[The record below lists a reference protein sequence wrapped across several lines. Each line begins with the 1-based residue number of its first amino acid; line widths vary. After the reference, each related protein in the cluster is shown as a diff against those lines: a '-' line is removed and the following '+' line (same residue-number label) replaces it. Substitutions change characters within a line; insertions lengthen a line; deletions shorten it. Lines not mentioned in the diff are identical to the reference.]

1 MSSLFDLMRKTNE
14 AQAVRLGLPINRQYS
29 DDELVESIQALAD
42 AEHEL
47 ALELGTMSS
56 DEYMGKLGP
65 DEQRLLN
72 ELNRKLIPFR
82 VTVTLPDR
90 TEQINILAT
99 DACHA
104 NIRVVEMVF
113 GDFDS
118 EKPQSFRVK
127 VEPVQTC
134 NLRRA
139 A

>member
-14 AQAVRLGLPINRQYS
+14 AQAVRLGIPVSRQFS
-29 DDELVESIQALAD
+29 DDELIDSMQALAD
-42 AEHEL
+42 AEREL
-47 ALELGTMSS
+47 YGDMST
-56 DEYMGKLGP
+56 EERLGKLSEE
-65 DEQRLLN
+65 EQRMLN
-72 ELNRKLIPFR
+72 ELNRRLIPFR

-90 TEQINILAT
+90 IEQINILAT

-113 GDFDS
+113 GDFDA
-118 EKPQSFRVK
+118 EKPQAFKVK
-127 VEPVQTC
+127 VEPVQTR

>member
-1 MSSLFDLMRKTNE
+1 MSSLFDMMRKTNE
-14 AQAVRLGLPINRQYS
+14 AQAVRLGIPVSRQFS
-29 DDELVESIQALAD
+29 DSELIDSMQALVD
-42 AEHEL
+42 AEREL
-47 ALELGTMSS
+47 YGMNE
-56 DEYMGKLGP
+56 DERLGKLGP
-65 DEQRLLN
+65 DEKRLLD

-104 NIRVVEMVF
+104 NIRVVEMIF
-113 GDFDS
+113 GDFDA

-127 VEPVQTC
+127 VEPVQTR